1 MSISS
6 EIRDSFKYGSVL
18 TRLIYVNIGVFLIFR
33 FIQLFMVLS
42 GYQPPVIL
50 PWLTV
55 FSVPADYLELLRH
68 FWTPVTYMFLHFDF
82 LHLLFNV
89 LYLYWFGRLFMH
101 LIGESYLLRTYLIG
115 GLAGALAF
123 FLAYNFLPVFYGIDN
138 AILMGASASVMAV
151 LFTVAR
157 YEPNHKVYLLFFGE
171 VRLKY
176 IALAALIIDLISISN
191 LNNTG
196 GHLAHIGGSL
206 VGLLLGWRWS
216 VKGLPDSRT
225 FMSSPLQDVKN
236 KLSRKPKL
244 SVAHKRPLTDYE
256 YNALRSAGR
265 KNLIVSLRKSKV
277 MDMRA
282 LLLRRRE
289 LSLMLA
295 KKGTFSYI

>member
-18 TRLIYVNIGVFLIFR
+18 TRLIYVNIGTFLIFR

-42 GYQPPVIL
+42 GNQPSVIL
-50 PWLTV
+50 PWLTA

-256 YNALRSAGR
+256 YNALKVRRQKELDRILEKIKSNGYE
-265 KNLIVSLRKSKV
+265 SLTAEEKRTLFDASKEG
-277 MDMRA
+277 D
-282 LLLRRRE
+282 
-289 LSLMLA
+289 
-295 KKGTFSYI
+295 I

>member
-42 GYQPPVIL
+42 GNQPSVIL
-50 PWLTV
+50 PWLTA

-101 LIGESYLLRTYLIG
+101 IIGESYLLRTYLIG

-138 AILMGASASVMAV
+138 VILMGASASVMAV

-256 YNALRSAGR
+256 YNALKVRRQKELDRILEKIKSNGYE
-265 KNLIVSLRKSKV
+265 SLTAEEKRTLFDASKEG
-277 MDMRA
+277 D
-282 LLLRRRE
+282 
-289 LSLMLA
+289 
-295 KKGTFSYI
+295 I

>member
-1 MSISS
+1 
-6 EIRDSFKYGSVL
+6 
-18 TRLIYVNIGVFLIFR
+18 
-33 FIQLFMVLS
+33 
-42 GYQPPVIL
+42 
-50 PWLTV
+50 
-55 FSVPADYLELLRH
+55 
-68 FWTPVTYMFLHFDF
+68 MFLHFDF

-101 LIGESYLLRTYLIG
+101 IIGESYLLRTYLIG

-123 FLAYNFLPVFYGIDN
+123 FLAYNFLPVFYGNDN

-256 YNALRSAGR
+256 YNALKVRRQKELDRILEKIKSNGYE
-265 KNLIVSLRKSKV
+265 SLTAEEKRTLFDASKEG
-277 MDMRA
+277 D
-282 LLLRRRE
+282 
-289 LSLMLA
+289 
-295 KKGTFSYI
+295 I

>member
-18 TRLIYVNIGVFLIFR
+18 TRLIYVNIGGFLIFR

-42 GYQPPVIL
+42 GNQPSVIL
-50 PWLTV
+50 PWLTA

-101 LIGESYLLRTYLIG
+101 IIGESYLLRTYLIG

-123 FLAYNFLPVFYGIDN
+123 FLAYNFLPVFYGNDN

-256 YNALRSAGR
+256 YNALKVRRQKELDRILEKIKSNGYE
-265 KNLIVSLRKSKV
+265 SLTAEEKRTLFDASKEG
-277 MDMRA
+277 D
-282 LLLRRRE
+282 
-289 LSLMLA
+289 
-295 KKGTFSYI
+295 I

>member
-101 LIGESYLLRTYLIG
+101 IIGESYLLRTYLIG

-123 FLAYNFLPVFYGIDN
+123 FLAYNFLPVFYGNDN

-256 YNALRSAGR
+256 YNALKVRRQKELDRILEKIKSNGYE
-265 KNLIVSLRKSKV
+265 SLTAEEKRTLFDASKEG
-277 MDMRA
+277 D
-282 LLLRRRE
+282 
-289 LSLMLA
+289 
-295 KKGTFSYI
+295 I

>member
-42 GYQPPVIL
+42 GNQPFVIL
-50 PWLTV
+50 PWLTA

-101 LIGESYLLRTYLIG
+101 IIGESYLLRTYLIG

-123 FLAYNFLPVFYGIDN
+123 FLAYNFLPVFYGNDN

-256 YNALRSAGR
+256 YNALKVRRQKELDRILEKIKSNGYE
-265 KNLIVSLRKSKV
+265 SLTAEEKRTLFDASKEG
-277 MDMRA
+277 D
-282 LLLRRRE
+282 
-289 LSLMLA
+289 
-295 KKGTFSYI
+295 I

>member
-18 TRLIYVNIGVFLIFR
+18 TRLIYVNIGTFLIFR
-33 FIQLFMVLS
+33 FIQLFMVLM
-42 GYQPPVIL
+42 GHQPAMIH
-50 PWLTV
+50 PWLAV
-55 FSVPADYLELLRH
+55 LSVPADYLELLRH

-89 LYLYWFGRLFMH
+89 LYLYWFGRLFIH

-123 FLAYNFLPVFYGIDN
+123 FLAYNFLPAFYGNGN

-151 LFTVAR
+151 LFTVAK
-157 YEPNHKVYLLFFGE
+157 YKPNHKVYLLFFGE

-176 IALAALIIDLISISN
+176 IALTALIIDMISISN

-196 GHLAHIGGSL
+196 GHLAHIGGAL
-206 VGLLLGWRWS
+206 AGMLLGWRWTI
-216 VKGLPDSRT
+216 KGLPDSRT
-225 FMSSPLQDVKN
+225 FLTSPLQDVKN

-256 YNALRSAGR
+256 YNALKVRRQKELDRILEKIKSNGYE
-265 KNLIVSLRKSKV
+265 SLTAEEKRTLFDASKEG
-277 MDMRA
+277 D
-282 LLLRRRE
+282 
-289 LSLMLA
+289 
-295 KKGTFSYI
+295 I